1 MFDKPQDD
9 VDLPVPIVSEPNY
22 DALEQFAPLKTE
34 DYESFKE
41 DFLVWLATKG
51 KRPFRGDG
59 YADTT
64 VHTTHYKV
72 EMAYRWLWEQ
82 EGEYTTS
89 FDGEKG
95 EAFIDTLVTKSP
107 KTDNEIKIFIK
118 CLKRLFKWFDNTTG
132 KNYDW
137 SYSKSDQLRSEDNS
151 KSIHYF
157 RQWELGELYDAALDF
172 GSFKS
177 YRNKGMSD
185 EERKRLT
192 IYLAQRFEKPK
203 EEIGAADFEKANSWK
218 FPSLASMSIDLGLRP
233 IEVGRASVNWLN
245 LSENEVVIPHDESTK
260 NTEPWECALS
270 NRSVNA
276 LERWLEERRQYDL
289 YDETD
294 ALWVT
299 KYGNPYDSS
308 SLNRLLDNLLE
319 RTDVTPGNRDLT
331 WYAIRRGCATMW
343 ANNAGLDA
351 AREQLR
357 HKRLKTTM
365 RYVKSES
372 SKRTSIANDLW

>member
-22 DALEQFAPLKTE
+22 DALDHFAPLKTE
-34 DYESFKE
+34 DYERFKE
-41 DFLVWLATKG
+41 DFLTWLATKG

-64 VHTTHYKV
+64 LRTTHYKI
-72 EMAYRWLWEQ
+72 EIAYRWLWEQ
-82 EGEYTTS
+82 KGEYTTS
-89 FDGEKG
+89 FDTGDG
-95 EAFIDTLVTKSP
+95 EAFIDTLVSNSP
-107 KTDNEIKIFIK
+107 KTDNEVKIYIK
-118 CLKRLFKWFDNTTG
+118 CLKRLFKWFDNTKGTD
-132 KNYDW
+132 YDW
-137 SYSKSDQLRSEDNS
+137 SYSKSAQLRSEDSN

-157 RQWELGELYDAALDF
+157 RQWELGELYDAALDL

-177 YRNKGMSD
+177 YRNKGMSN
-185 EERKRLT
+185 EERERLK
-192 IYLAQRFEKPK
+192 IHLSQRFEKPK
-203 EEIGAADFEKANSWK
+203 SEVGAEDFEQANSWK
-218 FPSLASMSIDLGLRP
+218 FPSLVSMSIDLGLRP

-245 LSENEVVIPHDESTK
+245 LSENEVVIPRDESTK
-260 NTEPWECALS
+260 NDAPWECALS

-276 LERWLEERRQYDL
+276 LERWLEERQQYDA
-289 YDETD
+289 YREED

-299 KYGNPYDSS
+299 KYGNVYESH
-308 SLNRLLDNLLE
+308 SLNDLLDNLLN
-319 RTDVTPGNRDLT
+319 RTDITPGHRDLS

-343 ANNAGLDA
+343 SNNAGLDA